1 MKLLYTLI
9 ILLLSCSTESESCY
23 ELSGGLLDEGL
34 SYRLLDDFVH
44 PDSIYTIDLEQ
55 IFCNIEIKNI
65 KSKIYVLSAEDEE
78 VSVRTNL
85 FTEKPIIWTGASF
98 PNGWAIEEKENYFIN
113 AKSKISQKK
122 LIVYDYSGE
131 GVLKVEVEIFDINE
145 KSFKNEFLL
154 YVLSAPTFSKKKYKI
169 DDLII
174 EISDANEENL
184 DWDYG
189 IPYFKVYKNDTLVHY
204 HYSDFSQNYFLE
216 EYENEYFIV
225 IRHYRGLPS
234 YYKIINTDKKVLS
247 KRKENLIWD
256 AENKTYKF

>member
-1 MKLLYTLI
+1 MKLLY
-9 ILLLSCSTESESCY
+9 ILFAFFLSCSTDSPKPDGCY
-23 ELSGGLLDEGL
+23 KLSGSLMEGEL

-44 PDSIYTIDLEQ
+44 PDSTYTIDLEQ
-55 IFCNIEIKNI
+55 IFCNVEIKNI
-65 KSKIYVLSAEDEE
+65 KSKIYILSTEDEE
-78 VSVRTNL
+78 MQMN
-85 FTEKPIIWTGASF
+85 WGNTGLF
-98 PNGWAIEEKENYFIN
+98 PNPYAIGINEKKNYFIN
-113 AKSKISQKK
+113 AKSKISDKQ
-122 LIVYDYSGE
+122 LIVYDYSGQ
-131 GVLKVEVEIFDINE
+131 GVLKVEVEIFDVNDI
-145 KSFKNEFLL
+145 SFKEEFLL
-154 YVLSAPTFSKKKYKI
+154 YVLSDPTFSKKKYKI

-204 HYSDFSQNYFLE
+204 HYSDFPKNYFLE